1 MKKKT
6 KSARTK
12 VKPETLAKNMKKQLG
27 EFHALR
33 VVRGLVNSNKNFNAA
48 DINLKDVFDLKELN
62 RNHRLWEQVY
72 NILHNQV
79 K

>member
-6 KSARTK
+6 KTTRLK
-12 VKPETLAKNMKKQLG
+12 VNPDTVAKNMKKQLG

-33 VVRGLVNSNKNFNAA
+33 VVRSLVDSAKNFNPTE
-48 DINLKDVFDLKELN
+48 INLKDVFDLKEVK
-62 RNHRLWEQVY
+62 RNQRLWEQVH
-72 NILHNQV
+72 NILYSHT

>member
-6 KSARTK
+6 KPVRVK
-12 VKPETLAKNMKKQLG
+12 VSPDTIAKNMRKQLG

-33 VVRGLVNSNKNFNAA
+33 VVRELHGLIKNVSGS
-48 DINLKDVFDLKELN
+48 DINLKDIFDLNEVK
-62 RNHRLWEQVY
+62 RNQRLWEQVY
-72 NILHNQV
+72 NILHNQA